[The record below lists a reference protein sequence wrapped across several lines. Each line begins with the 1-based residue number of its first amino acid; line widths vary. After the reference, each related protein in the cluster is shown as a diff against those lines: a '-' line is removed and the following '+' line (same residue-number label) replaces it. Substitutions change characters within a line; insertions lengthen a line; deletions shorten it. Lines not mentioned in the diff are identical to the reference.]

1 MRRAMKNER
10 LAELEGVRGLMA
22 WWVVAGHVAWFFSD
36 RVGDLIHNDSA
47 VLVFMALSGF
57 VITSLVCDRREPY
70 GAFMIRRVFRL
81 WPAYLI
87 ALAISAA
94 TLSLQ
99 ASAMTHA
106 PFHPRFADFRLANIA
121 ASQGQFWPH
130 LAAHLAMVQGLIPD
144 AMLPHG
150 SLAILGQAWSLS
162 VELQFYLIAPLL
174 VWLIGSGRAGIAAA
188 VALGVCLFLL
198 GVHGPLRDNSA
209 FIGRY
214 APWFAIGIASLYLWR
229 GRDERNI
236 AMFVGGFCALVA
248 AYGVLTREPAAVVWI
263 GVLAALFWVGSL
275 RRLLGR
281 PILKR
286 LGEASYSTYLFHM
299 LPLYLGAY
307 GLNFLG
313 LDRWVYLAALTLVT
327 VGVTLAA
334 SLLSYRFVEKP
345 AMALGARLAKA
356 WFADRRP
363 AEIAVETLTG
373 P

>member
-1 MRRAMKNER
+1 MRGHIRNER
-10 LAELEGVRGLMA
+10 LAELEGVRALMA

-70 GAFMIRRVFRL
+70 GAFMLRRIFRL

-87 ALAISAA
+87 ALVLSAV

-99 ASAMTHA
+99 ASALAHA
-106 PFHPRFADFRLANIA
+106 PFHPRFAALRLANIA
-121 ASQGQFWPH
+121 ASLNQFWPH
-130 LAAHLAMVQGLIPD
+130 LATHLAMAQGLVPD
-144 AMLPHG
+144 AMLHHG

-174 VWLIGSGRAGIAAA
+174 VWLIASGRVGVAAA
-188 VALGVCLFLL
+188 MALGVGLFLL
-198 GVHGPLRDNSA
+198 GAHGPLRDNSA

-214 APWFAIGIASLYLWR
+214 APWVAIGIASFYLWR
-229 GRDERNI
+229 GRARRDT
-236 AMFVGGFCALVA
+236 ATLVA
-248 AYGVLTREPAAVVWI
+248 GSCVLVAIYGVMTREPAAVVWI
-263 GVLAALFWVGSL
+263 GVLAALFWVGPL

-307 GLNFLG
+307 VLNLFG
-313 LDRWVYLAALTLVT
+313 LDRWVYLAALTLIT